1 MRKREMNIE
10 IPNNK
15 TQIPNKSQFSKFKFN
30 GRRNQS
36 FEFGIYC
43 LEFICFLV
51 LGFCYFHF
59 GSGYAGIWYKR
70 WGKIMV
76 NKLKIRVEPKQLLT
90 KNRD

>member
-30 GRRNQS
+30 GRCNQS

-51 LGFCYFHF
+51 HGFCYFHF
-59 GSGYAGIWYKR
+59 GAGYAGILVYWSIVIGCSY
-70 WGKIMV
+70 V
-76 NKLKIRVEPKQLLT
+76 TFLLWSIS
-90 KNRD
+90 

>member
-51 LGFCYFHF
+51 LDFVISILVQAMLVYGD
-59 GSGYAGIWYKR
+59 GGRLWSIS
-70 WGKIMV
+70 
-76 NKLKIRVEPKQLLT
+76 
-90 KNRD
+90 